1 MSVSDQIKAFTE
13 DIEASYGTRMA
24 EVADIVKETHQTLG
38 KFNRERTKMA
48 SDLKRSLASNR
59 REHERMAKD
68 LKRNLASNRSART
81 SQVRKMRAEN
91 NKDLKENAQKI
102 AKFLSASEKERG
114 KEFAALMGEIKGAV
128 AVIEKDTAQTLA
140 DFRSDQKEMA
150 GSLRSEL
157 STFRMNLSEA
167 VDDMMADFS
176 ADHRQAR
183 THWENMARAMAAKRA
198 GKLNASRG

>member
-1 MSVSDQIKAFTE
+1 MSVSDQIKALTE

-24 EVADIVKETHQTLG
+24 EVSDIVKETHQTLG

-68 LKRNLASNRSART
+68 LKRNLASNRSARA

-102 AKFLSASEKERG
+102 AKFLCASEKERG

-150 GSLRSEL
+150 GSLRSGL
-157 STFRMNLSEA
+157 SSFRMNLTEA

-176 ADHRQAR
+176 ADHRQAH
-183 THWENMARAMAAKRA
+183 THWEIMARAMAAKRA

>member
-1 MSVSDQIKAFTE
+1 MSVSDQIKALTE

-24 EVADIVKETHQTLG
+24 EVSDIVKETHQTLG

-48 SDLKRSLASNR
+48 TDLRRSLASNR
-59 REHERMAKD
+59 REHEGMAKD
-68 LKRNLASNRSART
+68 LKRNLASNRSARA

-176 ADHRQAR
+176 ADHRQAH
-183 THWENMARAMAAKRA
+183 THWENTARAMAAKRA

>member
-1 MSVSDQIKAFTE
+1 LSISDQIKALTE

-24 EVADIVKETHQTLG
+24 EVSDIVKETHQTLG

-68 LKRNLASNRSART
+68 LKRNLASNRSARA

-102 AKFLSASEKERG
+102 AKFLSASEKERR

-140 DFRSDQKEMA
+140 DCRSDQKEMA

-157 STFRMNLSEA
+157 STFRMNLTEA
-167 VDDMMADFS
+167 VDDMMTDFS

>member
-48 SDLKRSLASNR
+48 TDLR
-59 REHERMAKD
+59 
-68 LKRNLASNRSART
+68 RNLASNRSART

-150 GSLRSEL
+150 GSLRSGL
-157 STFRMNLSEA
+157 SSFRMNLTEA

-176 ADHRQAR
+176 ADHRQAH
-183 THWENMARAMAAKRA
+183 THWEIMARAMAAKRA
-198 GKLNASRG
+198 